1 MGENIFTTIYD
12 YIIYGVGIADIWT
25 ILQSVYILYLT
36 LIGLKFMVKA

>member
-1 MGENIFTTIYD
+1 MRENIFTSIYNQ
-12 YIIYGVGIADIWT
+12 IIQGVGIADTWT